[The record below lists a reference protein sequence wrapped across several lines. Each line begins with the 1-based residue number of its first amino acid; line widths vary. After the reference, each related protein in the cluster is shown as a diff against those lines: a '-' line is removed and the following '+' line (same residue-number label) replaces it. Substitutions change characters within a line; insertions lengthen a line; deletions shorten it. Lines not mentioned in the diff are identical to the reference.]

1 MPEENKPSVWIGCL
15 ACYNEGHLLGEWY
28 DLNDAQDVTVEML
41 HETVRRPVGSHEELW
56 VFDKENLPIDGECS
70 PLDIAPWAT
79 AYERLGDDLW
89 PAFCAWE
96 HSGEDTEQ
104 DASLEAFEDQYAG
117 RWESFAD
124 YAREN
129 RSPTT
134 PGTWPMALPCSMACA
149 KRSPDTSTGRH
160 GPGTRSRSTRQPSHR
175 VAGCSSSGRSSSLR
189 STLYKLGL
197 HMDRL
202 RVPGADH
209 RDQLRQRHAQRM
221 GDPVEGAD
229 FRGNAPRLDL
239 DDRLAV
245 HSCGFGQPVD
255 RHALFAAGACDLD
268 AEGMDIGYWGG
279 HASTLPQARSLHS
292 NLNAPIFDR
301 FGS

>member
-124 YAREN
+124 YARDLADGIALLDGVREEITRYFDWQAWTRDPEQEHATAIAPGGGVFVF
-129 RSPTT
+129 RS
-134 PGTWPMALPCSMACA
+134 
-149 KRSPDTSTGRH
+149 
-160 GPGTRSRSTRQPSHR
+160 
-175 VAGCSSSGRSSSLR
+175 V
-189 STLYKLGL
+189 
-197 HMDRL
+197 
-202 RVPGADH
+202 
-209 RDQLRQRHAQRM
+209 
-221 GDPVEGAD
+221 
-229 FRGNAPRLDL
+229 
-239 DDRLAV
+239 
-245 HSCGFGQPVD
+245 
-255 RHALFAAGACDLD
+255 
-268 AEGMDIGYWGG
+268 
-279 HASTLPQARSLHS
+279 
-292 NLNAPIFDR
+292 
-301 FGS
+301 